1 MIEGTLAGM
10 AAGFLATR
18 EYPRDQ
24 TLQQM
29 PRLEIYHNT
38 TLMDIALIDIV
49 VTDDFYVGAKAV
61 WEVESLKEIFLS
73 RTSPSSIGFSS
84 LGGILGVMP
93 SEDIKGT
100 YIRIGAGGKEVLA
113 PIAPGIIERIPIA
126 SYRQFNS
133 LDAIPI
139 NCDAGNMIAL
149 DGEREINVYQG
160 EKLTVRLNP
169 SGPWVIDVDRVLS
182 MASINKHWI
191 LNG

>member
-1 MIEGTLAGM
+1 
-10 AAGFLATR
+10 
-18 EYPRDQ
+18 
-24 TLQQM
+24 M
-29 PRLEIYHNT
+29 PRLEIYRNDV
-38 TLMDIALIDIV
+38 LLDIALIDIV
-49 VTDDFYVGAKAV
+49 VTDDFYAGAKAV
-61 WEVESLKEIFLS
+61 WEVDSLKEIFLS

-113 PIAPGIIERIPIA
+113 PIAPGVLRQIPIA
-126 SYRQFNS
+126 SCWQFNAQDS
-133 LDAIPI
+133 ISI
-139 NCDAGNMIAL
+139 NCDDGNMIAL
-149 DGEREINVYQG
+149 DGEREIEVYQG